1 MITGTGVVWGSNPT
15 LSTPL
20 FSVGYLLPTL
30 RVAQG
35 ALDRGGGQGAG
46 LVLAHRCALELGLVL
61 AHRCALGL
69 GLVLAHRCAL
79 GLGLPLF
86 GPQFLSCHGSS
97 LDWLGKHLQKCPRD
111 QAGDVRCAVGLW
123 GAWGAGGQGPV

>member
-1 MITGTGVVWGSNPT
+1 MWGSNPT

-35 ALDRGGGQGAG
+35 ALDRGGGQGA
-46 LVLAHRCALELGLVL
+46 
-61 AHRCALGL
+61 